1 MVESSVDDFFDVSA
15 GERTVPGVWHENYW
29 FRRHEVVYAWTASLV
44 PRVQARLGRDPVVL
58 DAGCGEGYGTQA
70 LAARWPTLALDY
82 DEWTAQHLAR
92 AHPTLPAVRGNLT
105 ALPLRDDAAD
115 VVVSLQ
121 TVEHVWDQPRFVAEC
136 ARVLRPG
143 GVLVLSTPNRLTFPP
158 GNIYHHR
165 ELDADE
171 LIALMGVHVDGVAVH
186 GVEHGGRIQAWEHT
200 HGDIVAA
207 QINASPD
214 TWDER
219 LGTVVASVTADDF
232 AIGPATLGCLDLV
245 ATGVAR

>member
-171 LIALMGVHVDGVAVH
+171 LVALMGVHVDGVAVH
-186 GVEHGGRIQAWEHT
+186 GVEHGGRIQAWERT

-207 QINASPD
+207 QISDSPD
-214 TWDER
+214 TWGEQ
-219 LGTVVASVTADDF
+219 LGAVVASVTADDF
-232 AIGPATLGCLDLV
+232 TIGPATLGCLDLV